1 MKKQICIGKHRFNY
15 KKDALLHFKNILNS
29 YDCGEILKD
38 DDLDDVINLLN
49 QYEKSKEKI
58 GPGIKEI
65 KIDAVRYNTRC
76 FHIVR
81 VDSSTVVFSYTKC
94 INGSPSPT
102 TKFSKA
108 CRELIGDDLREVKLS
123 YFKGRSKKGMV
134 KCQETGELCSW
145 EELNIDH
152 RQPNTFSVIVDR
164 FIEVNNIDLSTIKYI
179 ETIDNVYELNDFDL
193 SNSFK
198 EYHKEKAN
206 LRIVKKDRNLGRS
219 YQARIKRQKKDLTV
233 N

>member
-1 MKKQICIGKHRFNY
+1 MKKQICIGKHQFNY

-29 YDCGEILKD
+29 YDYGETLRGS
-38 DDLDDVINLLN
+38 DLDDVVNLLK
-49 QYEKSKEKI
+49 QHEKSQEKI

-65 KIDAVRYNTRC
+65 KVDEVRYNTKC

-94 INGSPSPT
+94 INGSSSPT

-108 CRELIGDDLREVKLS
+108 CRELIGNDLREVKLS
-123 YFKGRSKKGMV
+123 YFKGRSKKGKV
-134 KCQETGELCSW
+134 KCQETGELCLW
-145 EELNIDH
+145 EELNVDH

-164 FIEVNNIDLSTIKYI
+164 FIEVNNIDLSAIEYI
-179 ETIDNVYELNDFDL
+179 ETIDNVYE
-193 SNSFK
+193 FK
-198 EYHKEKAN
+198 NADISSAFKKYHKEKAN

-219 YQARIKRQKKDLTV
+219 HQARIKRQKKDLIV

>member
-38 DDLDDVINLLN
+38 DDLDDVINLLE
-49 QYEKSKEKI
+49 QHEKSQEKI
-58 GPGIKEI
+58 GLGIKEI
-65 KIDAVRYNTRC
+65 KVDEVRYNTKC

-81 VDSSTVVFSYTKC
+81 VDLSTVVFSYTKC
-94 INGSPSPT
+94 INGSSSSA

-108 CRELIGDDLREVKLS
+108 CRELIGNDLREVKLS
-123 YFKGRSKKGMV
+123 YFKGRSKKGRV
-134 KCQETGELCSW
+134 KCQETGELCLW
-145 EELNIDH
+145 EELNVDH

-164 FIEVNNIDLSTIKYI
+164 FIEVNNLDLSAIQYI
-179 ETIDNVYELNDFDL
+179 ETIDNVYEFKDADI
-193 SNSFK
+193 SNAFK
-198 EYHKEKAN
+198 KYHKEKAN
-206 LRIVKKDRNLGRS
+206 LRVVKKDRNLGRS
-219 YQARIKRQKKDLTV
+219 HQARIKRQKKDLII